1 MALHWLWVFVALQ
14 CNLSLLSYK
23 HQIRQTMVY
32 PRTTTSSS
40 AFVAA
45 LFAVMLLLGGCASS
59 LTGPQADTAPSKP
72 VYEVDGQ
79 IGQEAGRNGGEGGT
93 TSTGG
98 ASRNSADT

>member
-1 MALHWLWVFVALQ
+1 M
-14 CNLSLLSYK
+14 SYS
-23 HQIRQTMVY
+23 H
-32 PRTTTSSS
+32 TTSSS

-45 LFAVMLLLGGCASS
+45 LFAVTLLLGGCASS

-93 TSTGG
+93 TSSGG
-98 ASRNSADT
+98 ASRNTADS